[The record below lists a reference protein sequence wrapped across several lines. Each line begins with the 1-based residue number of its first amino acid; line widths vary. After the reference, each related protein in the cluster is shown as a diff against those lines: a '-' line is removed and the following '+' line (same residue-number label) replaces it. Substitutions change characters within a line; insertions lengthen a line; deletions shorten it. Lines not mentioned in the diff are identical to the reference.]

1 MAIRD
6 IIQGG
11 PVVIPSDSRLF
22 ASKPQYFDLDARIGG
37 LSAYHEPRG
46 RKTDSTQ
53 CGHWRHFVKWGFRP
67 LVKALR
73 SGLRR
78 R

>member
-11 PVVIPSDSRLF
+11 KPVVIPSDSLLF
-22 ASKPQYFDLDARIGG
+22 ASKPQYFDLDARVGG

-46 RKTDSTQ
+46 RRQILPSVDTGAILSSGDSD
-53 CGHWRHFVKWGFRP
+53 P
-67 LVKALR
+67 L
-73 SGLRR
+73 
-78 R
+78 

>member
-6 IIQGG
+6 IIRGG
-11 PVVIPSDSRLF
+11 
-22 ASKPQYFDLDARIGG
+22 KPEHRATAYYSPLLQYFDLDARIGE
-37 LSAYHEPRG
+37 LSAFHEPRG

-53 CGHWRHFVKWGFRP
+53 CRHWRHFVKWGFRP
-67 LVKALR
+67 LVKALP